1 MQRTKGWP
9 CSAGT
14 NLGCAKEE
22 EDGMEV
28 GGCGEYASARARNA
42 FPVAHGEVSGGEDRI
57 YTDVPVL
64 DSAGELESS

>member
-1 MQRTKGWP
+1 
-9 CSAGT
+9 
-14 NLGCAKEE
+14 
-22 EDGMEV
+22 MEV